1 MSAYKKK
8 GFSIGITLFLVMMFS
23 PAPSGL
29 SDVGWDVA
37 AVAVLM
43 AIWWA
48 TETVPVAITALLP
61 LALFP
66 LLGVTSFENA
76 AVPYANKNIYLFLG
90 GFMLALGMITRLI
103 PLLAAA
109 SIFAVTPPI
118 GSTSPRTERD
128 PVMAKFWSI
137 GMSSNAEIMAVAIV
151 MLALSPSTPWVSTN
165 WM

>member
-1 MSAYKKK
+1 
-8 GFSIGITLFLVMMFS
+8 MFS

-29 SDVGWDVA
+29 SEVGWDVA

-76 AVPYANKNIYLFLG
+76 AVPYANKNIYLFFLPKHQNHLFG
-90 GFMLALGMITRLI
+90 VHCFELDRFGSYRFGVGT
-103 PLLAAA
+103 AA
-109 SIFAVTPPI
+109 
-118 GSTSPRTERD
+118 
-128 PVMAKFWSI
+128 
-137 GMSSNAEIMAVAIV
+137 
-151 MLALSPSTPWVSTN
+151 
-165 WM
+165 